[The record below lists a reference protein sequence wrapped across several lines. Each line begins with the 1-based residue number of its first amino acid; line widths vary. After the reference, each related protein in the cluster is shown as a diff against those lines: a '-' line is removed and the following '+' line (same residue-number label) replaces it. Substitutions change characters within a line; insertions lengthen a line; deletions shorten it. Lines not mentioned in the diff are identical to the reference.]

1 MKKVHILDR
10 CEFCDGEAYVFACE
24 VVDANGEHY
33 PRYLPCSYCLGSGEQ
48 ARWVSLQQFLDL
60 LEREAS
66 KDPMQPDWLE
76 LSRSKPISQYQDS
89 REAAGIALTS
99 TSAKVPLP
107 PLVIDL

>member
-1 MKKVHILDR
+1 MNIKVQTR
-10 CEFCDGEAYVFACE
+10 CKHCDGEVYVFACE

-33 PRYLPCSYCLGSGEQ
+33 PRYLPCGYCQGSGEQ
-48 ARWVSLQQFLDL
+48 ARWVGLQEFLNL

-76 LSRSKPISQYQDS
+76 LARQKPISQYQDS
-89 REAAGIALTS
+89 REAASIALTS

-107 PLVIDL
+107 PHVIDL